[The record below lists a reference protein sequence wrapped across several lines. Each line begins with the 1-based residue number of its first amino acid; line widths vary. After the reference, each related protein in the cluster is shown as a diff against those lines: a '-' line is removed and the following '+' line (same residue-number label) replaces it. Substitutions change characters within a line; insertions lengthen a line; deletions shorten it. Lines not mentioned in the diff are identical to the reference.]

1 MTNTQKNKI
10 KKIAEHF
17 RNSLKFPKVLSK
29 SGAELLFDNDLF
41 TALFRE
47 RFGVSSEN
55 KEAFNAAF
63 QAVTEGVGQ
72 EITKIN
78 SVVSSALLPLL
89 VFYKLY
95 IPKEGISIILKVGGE
110 TKKFT
115 RAFFEVRNKV
125 IGRPSCV
132 DVALVSSDG
141 NTILFLES
149 KLTEMFEDATTEK
162 EYGSSYKDLYM
173 QSGIRSALNNRRIT
187 IVEEATNLILKS
199 EQPQYLEGIKQ
210 SISHLIGLV
219 KGPQDT
225 QDQSEYINAY
235 NHAERLIYTPILYD
249 PTHILSK
256 HDNEYSN
263 YHSLYSDVIG
273 THGNAILDAIKKW
286 VKKSNGKKIVIE
298 QSPLTYQKLT
308 QENPDWLD
316 ERVKTFYGL

>member
-1 MTNTQKNKI
+1 M
-10 KKIAEHF
+10 
-17 RNSLKFPKVLSK
+17 
-29 SGAELLFDNDLF
+29 
-41 TALFRE
+41 
-47 RFGVSSEN
+47 
-55 KEAFNAAF
+55 
-63 QAVTEGVGQ
+63 TEGVGQ

-95 IPKEGISIILKVGGE
+95 IPKEGISITLKVGGE

-125 IGRPSCV
+125 IGHPSCV

-149 KLTEMFEDATTEK
+149 KLSEMFEDATTEK

-173 QSGIRSALNNRRIT
+173 QSGIRSALKNRKIT

-235 NHAERLIYTPILYD
+235 NHAERLIYAPILYD
-249 PTHILSK
+249 PTHILSE

-263 YHSLYSDVIG
+263 YHSLYCDIIG
-273 THGNAILDAIKKW
+273 AHGNDVLEAIKNW
-286 VKKSNGKKIVIE
+286 AKKSNGKKIVIE

-316 ERVKTFYGL
+316 DRVKTFYGL

>member
-141 NTILFLES
+141 NT
-149 KLTEMFEDATTEK
+149 M
-162 EYGSSYKDLYM
+162 
-173 QSGIRSALNNRRIT
+173 IT
-187 IVEEATNLILKS
+187 V
-199 EQPQYLEGIKQ
+199 
-210 SISHLIGLV
+210 
-219 KGPQDT
+219 
-225 QDQSEYINAY
+225 
-235 NHAERLIYTPILYD
+235 R
-249 PTHILSK
+249 
-256 HDNEYSN
+256 
-263 YHSLYSDVIG
+263 
-273 THGNAILDAIKKW
+273 
-286 VKKSNGKKIVIE
+286 
-298 QSPLTYQKLT
+298 
-308 QENPDWLD
+308 
-316 ERVKTFYGL
+316 

>member
-1 MTNTQKNKI
+1 M
-10 KKIAEHF
+10 
-17 RNSLKFPKVLSK
+17 KFPKVLSK

-89 VFYKLY
+89 VLYKLY

-125 IGRPSCV
+125 IGLPSCV

-141 NTILFLES
+141 NT
-149 KLTEMFEDATTEK
+149 M
-162 EYGSSYKDLYM
+162 
-173 QSGIRSALNNRRIT
+173 
-187 IVEEATNLILKS
+187 
-199 EQPQYLEGIKQ
+199 
-210 SISHLIGLV
+210 
-219 KGPQDT
+219 
-225 QDQSEYINAY
+225 
-235 NHAERLIYTPILYD
+235 
-249 PTHILSK
+249 LS
-256 HDNEYSN
+256 
-263 YHSLYSDVIG
+263 
-273 THGNAILDAIKKW
+273 
-286 VKKSNGKKIVIE
+286 
-298 QSPLTYQKLT
+298 
-308 QENPDWLD
+308 
-316 ERVKTFYGL
+316 

>member
-10 KKIAEHF
+10 KKIAEQF
-17 RNSLKFPKVLSK
+17 RNSLNFPKVTSK
-29 SGAELLFDNDLF
+29 SGAELLFENASL

-47 RFGVSSEN
+47 RFGVSFEN

-63 QAVTEGVGQ
+63 QTVTKGVGQ

-95 IPKEGISIILKVGGE
+95 IPKNGMSIMLEVGGE
-110 TKKFT
+110 TMKFT

-132 DVALVSSDG
+132 DVALVSSNG
-141 NTILFLES
+141 KTILFLES
-149 KLTEMFEDATTEK
+149 KLTEMFEDTTTDK
-162 EYGSSYKDLYM
+162 KYGLSYKDLYM
-173 QSGIRSALNNRRIT
+173 RPGIRSALNSQGIT
-187 IVEEATNLILKS
+187 IAENAANLILQS

-225 QDQSEYINAY
+225 QDQFEYIKVY
-235 NHAERLIYTPILYD
+235 KDAERLIYAPILYD
-249 PTHILSK
+249 PTHIL
-256 HDNEYSN
+256 DNQAEEYAN
-263 YHSLYSDVIG
+263 YYSLYSKVIG
-273 THGNAILDAIKKW
+273 DHDNAILGDIQIWA
-286 VKKSNGKKIVIE
+286 KKSTGKKIIIE
-298 QSPLTYQKLT
+298 HTPLTYQQLAKD
-308 QENPDWLD
+308 NPDWLD
-316 ERVKTFYGL
+316 RKVKTFYEL